1 MIPSRAGRDNCPR
14 ATLSSYSALIDQP
27 PLLSSPIPIT
37 PSMALTALR
46 ALLSPRSLRWYHAGP
61 HRSATPL
68 QGLPPASLDEGELGV
83 SAPGSKPPL
92 SPLGGL
98 CDGNQ
103 PPKLC
108 DRKLAEAIAASFSSA
123 TPSEE
128 IIAAERTVWMAPAAT
143 ATAQSPAVT
152 KAPQEQR

>member
-1 MIPSRAGRDNCPR
+1 
-14 ATLSSYSALIDQP
+14 
-27 PLLSSPIPIT
+27 
-37 PSMALTALR
+37 MALTALR
-46 ALLSPRSLRWYHAGP
+46 ALLSPRSSLRWCHAGP
-61 HRSATPL
+61 HRSAAPL

-83 SAPGSKPPL
+83 SARGSKPPF

-128 IIAAERTVWMAPAAT
+128 IIAAERTVWMAPAAAT